1 MRIRT
6 VVASKARLRGLRLC
20 DLRLL
25 RTFYPTSIKGFN
37 LSGKLSKVR
46 NSTTFRALSCL
57 CFTSGQS
64 HTQNRYSVSKK
75 YASTVCYLEVH
86 YFLTLYTGDTSKDS
100 SKNEFAK
107 EASGT
112 VPPDFSNNSF
122 NFAESL
128 L

>member
-1 MRIRT
+1 
-6 VVASKARLRGLRLC
+6 VASKARLRGLRLC

-37 LSGKLSKVR
+37 
-46 NSTTFRALSCL
+46 L